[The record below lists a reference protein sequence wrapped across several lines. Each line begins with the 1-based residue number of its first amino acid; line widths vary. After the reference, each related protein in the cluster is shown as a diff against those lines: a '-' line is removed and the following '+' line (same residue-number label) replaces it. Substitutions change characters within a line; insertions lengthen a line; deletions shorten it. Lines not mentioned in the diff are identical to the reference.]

1 MSAKGIMQHLIN
13 LLKKFE
19 DKRVMF
25 VVSGSVI
32 GYLLY
37 LFTAFAIWF
46 IMLYFGEVGFGT
58 FIQILASFPLLY
70 LLFLVL
76 KEFKV
81 NRYEAVTFFF
91 ATITPLTTLFYSIY
105 FPPMYWSYDPI
116 WILFNTPVP
125 YMFALEYLI
134 KLLLLTASRKLGI
147 KGGVAKNLP

>member
-1 MSAKGIMQHLIN
+1 MSVKGITERLSNLIN
-13 LLKKFE
+13 KIE
-19 DKRVMF
+19 DERVMF
-25 VVSGSVI
+25 VVSGSII

-37 LFTAFAIWF
+37 LFTPFAIWF

-76 KEFKV
+76 NEFKV
-81 NRYEAVTFFF
+81 NRFEAVTFFF
-91 ATITPLTTLFYSIY
+91 ATITPLTTLFYFIY

-134 KLLLLTASRKLGI
+134 KLLLLTTSRKLGI
-147 KGGVAKNLP
+147 KGK